1 MLPLSQE
8 VRPPHV
14 HRVHSVFIVSGVL
27 LVINVHIN
35 VPVIRRLLIEVAL
48 SFFPELS
55 VGVEVEPRPS
65 LLPDQL
71 YLVLEGPLL
80 GAGLLL
86 EVRVRG
92 VVAGVLHLEAVVPPG
107 LHVVVER
114 LVPLPL
120 LARVVV
126 PALLGLAD
134 LADAGTRAVLLAKNL
149 TVNEDPLAAT
159 TAAATTVPGEEVVVQ
174 RHGAE
179 LPVPGLRELQLEL
192 ADQPGGQP
200 ALLDGSQEELGAGAH
215 IAAGHQVGGPQL
227 S

>member
-14 HRVHSVFIVSGVL
+14 HRVHSVFVVSGVL
-27 LVINVHIN
+27 LVIHVHIN
-35 VPVIRRLLIEVAL
+35 IPVIRRLLIEVAL
-48 SFFPELS
+48 SLFPELG
-55 VGVEVEPRPS
+55 VRVEVEPRPS

-86 EVRVRG
+86 QVSVRG

-107 LHVVVER
+107 LDVVVER

-126 PALLGLAD
+126 PVPLGLAD
-134 LADAGTRAVLLAKNL
+134 LADAGTRAVLLAQNL
-149 TVNEDPLAAT
+149 PVNEDPLAV
-159 TAAATTVPGEEVVVQ
+159 ATTVPGEEVVVQ

-179 LPVPGLRELQLEL
+179 LPVPGLRELQLQL

-200 ALLDGSQEELGAGAH
+200 ALLDGRQEELGAGAH
-215 IAAGHQVGGPQL
+215 VAAGHQVGRPQL
-227 S
+227 C